1 MILILNNRKGS
12 VGKNLWYILLAH
24 KWGLHLPQWYWY
36 MRELLTK
43 SKDLFYAYAYRNFDL
58 VCYKKRYCH
67 IFIYF
72 KSILREKNPQYT
84 VCPYTWSWW
93 RRYTCKCLMW
103 KTLHVSLSW
112 CFEACVLSVW
122 FSLSLQTEGVW
133 WHPIG

>member
-12 VGKNLWYILLAH
+12 VGKNLWYII
-24 KWGLHLPQWYWY
+24 GSQ
-36 MRELLTK
+36 MRTPFTSVVLICE
-43 SKDLFYAYAYRNFDL
+43 NFWL
-58 VCYKKRYCH
+58 KVKTYFMHMRIETLIWCKKRNCH

-103 KTLHVSLSW
+103 KTLHLSLSW